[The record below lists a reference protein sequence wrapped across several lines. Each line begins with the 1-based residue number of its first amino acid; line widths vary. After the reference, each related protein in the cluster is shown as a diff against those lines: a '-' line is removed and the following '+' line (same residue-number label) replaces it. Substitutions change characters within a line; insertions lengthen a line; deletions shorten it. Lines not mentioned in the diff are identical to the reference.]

1 MQPRRAGGVR
11 TEQRPARRGCTGGGG
26 GGGSVG
32 NGGRPA
38 GWEGGGQAGKC
49 IITGARF
56 SGIHI
61 RTKPIE
67 SSRLS
72 ANFSS
77 WERLTTKGEKGRE
90 RKRAPITP
98 CIGRRAT
105 SAGLY
110 AEMGRAERKY

>member
-1 MQPRRAGGVR
+1 M
-11 TEQRPARRGCTGGGG
+11 
-26 GGGSVG
+26 
-32 NGGRPA
+32 
-38 GWEGGGQAGKC
+38 GGGQAGKC

-77 WERLTTKGEKGRE
+77 WERLTTKGERE
-90 RKRAPITP
+90 GEGESTDNTVYRTESH
-98 CIGRRAT
+98 T
-105 SAGLY
+105 SAGLH
-110 AEMGRAERKY
+110 AEMETAERKY